1 MMLLCQKMKCENRW
15 AQGIYI
21 LNTNKILPQVIFFS
35 VFHVPIF
42 TNYNFKEL
50 LLFHY
55 NNAYEEI
62 RLFVTTKMI

>member
-42 TNYNFKEL
+42 TNIHFKDL

-55 NNAYEEI
+55 INAYEEVW
-62 RLFVTTKMI
+62 RMK